1 MSVAKKVWRSEAFR
15 VAVTLALVFLAVQ
28 GAWMLMK
35 AVLRTEVP
43 LAYVPS
49 RSMEPTL
56 RVGDLVV
63 IEGVK
68 PQEISLGDILVFYV
82 PGHYGEDSYR
92 IVHRVVT
99 VVHMDGTLGFET
111 KGDNNPSSD
120 LYRWGY
126 IPASHV
132 IGVVRYRIPYVG
144 YLAIKLR
151 EPLGILIVALLILI
165 FVVTEFTGSN
175 KEKRKEKRL
184 DKGFLIG
191 FI

>member
-1 MSVAKKVWRSEAFR
+1 MNLVKRMWRSEVFR
-15 VAVTLALVFLAVQ
+15 VVFTLALVFLAVQ
-28 GAWMLMK
+28 GAWMVMK
-35 AVLRTEVP
+35 VILGTEVP

-63 IEGVK
+63 IEGVE
-68 PQEISLGDILVFYV
+68 PREISLGDILVFYV

-99 VVHMDGTLGFET
+99 VVQVDGTLGFET

-132 IGVVRYRIPYVG
+132 VGVVKYRIPYVG

-151 EPLGILIVALLILI
+151 EPLGILIVVLIILI
-165 FVVTEFTGSN
+165 FVVTEFTGLN
-175 KEKRKEKRL
+175 KGKHKEKR
-184 DKGFLIG
+184 
-191 FI
+191 

>member
-1 MSVAKKVWRSEAFR
+1 MGIAKKVWKNEVFR

-28 GAWMLMK
+28 GAWTLMK
-35 AVLRTEVP
+35 AALGTEVP

-92 IVHRVVT
+92 IVHRVVSI
-99 VVHMDGTLGFET
+99 VQVDGALGFET

-132 IGVVRYRIPYVG
+132 VGVVRYRIPYVG

-151 EPLGILIVALLILI
+151 EPLGILTVILLILI
-165 FVVTEFTGSN
+165 FVVAEFTG
-175 KEKRKEKRL
+175 L
-184 DKGFLIG
+184 DGGKHRGKK
-191 FI
+191 